1 MVRQGYPGGSS
12 VRSIFLYEKLRSL
25 SVTSVGEDV
34 ARTVPRGT
42 SAKTVKCLEGNMKCN
57 HLVKGRISSCRA
69 LERPYVPSLFQLA
82 EYCRRRQYRKCPFY
96 LGSVACVDRME
107 RGVSVSLSFSEM

>member
-1 MVRQGYPGGSS
+1 
-12 VRSIFLYEKLRSL
+12 
-25 SVTSVGEDV
+25 
-34 ARTVPRGT
+34 
-42 SAKTVKCLEGNMKCN
+42 MKCN

-107 RGVSVSLSFSEM
+107 RGVNVWLSFSEM